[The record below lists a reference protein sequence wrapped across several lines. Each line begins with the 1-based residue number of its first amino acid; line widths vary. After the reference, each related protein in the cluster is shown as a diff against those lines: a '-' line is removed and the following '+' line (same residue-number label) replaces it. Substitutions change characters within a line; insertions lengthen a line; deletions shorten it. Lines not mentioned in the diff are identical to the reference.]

1 MLPSKVIV
9 HLNQKSLTGVHGVQE
24 ADQDRFFTCLR
35 LIVERAK
42 EFGGQLF
49 HQAAY
54 TLTELIHFDPNVYPL
69 VAKSGLPNAVIESVK
84 VDGSD

>member
-1 MLPSKVIV
+1 M
-9 HLNQKSLTGVHGVQE
+9 QE
-24 ADQDRFFTCLR
+24 ADQDRFFRCLKS
-35 LIVERAK
+35 IFERAK

-69 VAKSGLPNAVIESVK
+69 VAKSALPNAVIQSVK
-84 VDGSD
+84 ASQREQLSYDVVL